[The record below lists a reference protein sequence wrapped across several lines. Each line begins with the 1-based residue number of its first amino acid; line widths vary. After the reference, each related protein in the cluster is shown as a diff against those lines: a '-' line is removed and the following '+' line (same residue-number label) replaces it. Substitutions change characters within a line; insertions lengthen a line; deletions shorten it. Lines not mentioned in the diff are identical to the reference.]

1 VFDLIVRRGTVVLTS
16 GSTTADVAIGDGRIA
31 EIGPELGGASHEI
44 DARGL
49 FVLPGLID
57 VHVHF
62 NEPGRTHWEGAATGS
77 RALAAGG
84 GTLFFDMPLNS
95 TPCCVSARE
104 VERKREALERAS
116 ITDFG
121 LWGGLVPGAV
131 GEMGEMAER
140 GVVGFKAFM
149 CDSGLPEFPRADDET
164 LRDGMAEAARLH
176 LPVAVH
182 AESQDKVRLKADP
195 TDHRGL
201 ASGGSNDHGWGPALA
216 GPSND
221 RGIREFLDSRPVA
234 AETDAIGRALELAR
248 ETGASLHI
256 VHVSTGR
263 GVSLA
268 ADARARGVDVSIE
281 TCPHY
286 LWFTDADIEHLGTI
300 AKCAPPLRAVEHH
313 DALWDTLLTGHIDI
327 VASDHSPTE
336 PAMKA
341 GDFISAWGGIS
352 GVESTLPVLLD
363 RGHHDRRLALE
374 RIVEL
379 IAATPARRFRIAR
392 KGTIAPGNDADLV
405 LIDPAASFTLQKD
418 HLQQRH
424 KASPYVGA
432 TFRGVVRATL
442 RRGETIFMDGQVAAR
457 GGGRFVRPEPL

>member
-1 VFDLIVRRGTVVLTS
+1 MS
-16 GSTTADVAIGDGRIA
+16 ADVAIEDGRIA
-31 EIGPELGGASHEI
+31 DIGPELAGASRQI

-77 RALAAGG
+77 RALAASG

-95 TPCCVSARE
+95 TPCCVNARE
-104 VERKREALERAS
+104 VDRKREALERAS

-121 LWGGLVPGAV
+121 LWGGLVPGAI
-131 GEMGEMAER
+131 GEMAEMAER

-164 LRDGMAEAARLH
+164 LRDGMAEAAELH

-182 AESQDKVRLKADP
+182 AESQLRLKADP
-195 TDHRGL
+195 TNLRD
-201 ASGGSNDHGWGPALA
+201 
-216 GPSND
+216 
-221 RGIREFLDSRPVA
+221 FLESRPVA
-234 AETDAIGRALELAR
+234 AETDAIARALELAR

-268 ADARARGVDVSIE
+268 AEARANGVDVSIE

-286 LWFTDADIEHLGTI
+286 LWFTEADVERLGTI
-300 AKCAPPLRAVEHH
+300 AKCAPPLRAASHQQ
-313 DALWDTLLTGHIDI
+313 ALWDALVAGHVDI

-336 PAMKA
+336 PSMKA
-341 GDFISAWGGIS
+341 GDFVSAWGGIA
-352 GVESTLPVLLD
+352 GVQSTLPVLLD
-363 RGHHDRRLALE
+363 RGYHDRRLPLE
-374 RIVEL
+374 RIADLVS
-379 IAATPARRFRIAR
+379 ATPARRFRIAR
-392 KGTIAPGNDADLV
+392 KGTIERGNDADLM
-405 LIDPAASFTLQKD
+405 LIDADASFTLEND
-418 HLQQRH
+418 HLHQRH
-424 KASPYVGA
+424 KMSPYIGA
-432 TFRGVVRATL
+432 TFRGVVCATL
-442 RRGETIFMDGQVAAR
+442 RRGEVIFVDRNPKSQIPRSKSQYTR
-457 GGGRFVRPEPL
+457 GKFVRPNAL

>member
-1 VFDLIVRRGTVVLTS
+1 MFDLIIRHGTVVLAS

-31 EIGPELGGASHEI
+31 EIGPELGGAPHEI

-104 VERKREALERAS
+104 VDRKREALERAS

-131 GEMGEMAER
+131 GEMAEMAQR

-164 LRDGMAEAARLH
+164 LRDGMVEAARLH

-182 AESQDKVRLKADP
+182 AESQDKVGLKADP
-195 TDHRGL
+195 V
-201 ASGGSNDHGWGPALA
+201 LA
-216 GPSND
+216 GPSTD
-221 RGIREFLDSRPVA
+221 RGIRDFLESRPVA
-234 AETDAIGRALELAR
+234 AETEAIGRALELAR
-248 ETGASLHI
+248 ETGAALHI

-286 LWFTDADIEHLGTI
+286 LWFTEADVEHLGTI

-313 DALWDTLLTGHIDI
+313 DALWNTLITGHVDI

-341 GDFISAWGGIS
+341 GDFIGAWGGIA
-352 GVESTLPVLLD
+352 GVQSTLPVLLE
-363 RGHHDRRLALE
+363 RGHHNRRLPIE
-374 RIVEL
+374 RIAEL

-405 LIDPAASFTLQKD
+405 LIDPAASFTLQKN

-442 RRGETIFMDGQVAAR
+442 RRGETIFMNGEIIA
-457 GGGRFVRPEPL
+457 GGGGQFVRPDAAL

>member
-1 VFDLIVRRGTVVLTS
+1 MPDFVIRGGTVVLS
-16 GSTTADVAIGDGRIA
+16 GGSARADVAIEDGRIA
-31 EIGPELGGASHEI
+31 EIGPELAGASHEF
-44 DARGL
+44 DAKGL
-49 FVLPGLID
+49 FVLPGVID

-62 NEPGRTHWEGAATGS
+62 NEPGRAHWEGAATGS

-95 TPCCVSARE
+95 TPCCVTARE
-104 VERKREALERAS
+104 MDRKRLALEAAS

-131 GEMGEMAER
+131 SEMADMAGR

-195 TDHRGL
+195 TNHLKADSTNHR
-201 ASGGSNDHGWGPALA
+201 WGPALA
-216 GPSND
+216 GPRD
-221 RGIREFLDSRPVA
+221 FLESRPVA
-234 AETDAIGRALELAR
+234 AETEAIGRALELAR

-263 GVSLA
+263 GVLLA
-268 ADARARGVDVSIE
+268 AEARARGVDVSIE

-286 LWFTDADIEHLGTI
+286 LWFTEADVERLGTI
-300 AKCAPPLRAVEHH
+300 AKCAPPLRSAEHH
-313 DALWDTLLTGHIDI
+313 EALWNALIAGHVDI
-327 VASDHSPTE
+327 VGSDHSPTE
-336 PAMKA
+336 PSMKA
-341 GDFISAWGGIS
+341 GDFVNAWGGIA
-352 GVESTLPVLLD
+352 GVQSTVPVLLD
-363 RGHHDRRLALE
+363 RGYHDRRLPLE
-374 RIVEL
+374 RIADLV
-379 IAATPARRFRIAR
+379 AANPARRFRIAR
-392 KGTIAPGNDADLV
+392 KGTIGRGNDADLV
-405 LIDPAASFTLQKD
+405 LIDAASSFTLGEE

-424 KASPYVGA
+424 KTSPYVGE

-442 RRGETIFMDGQVAAR
+442 RRGEMIFKDGHVTAQTC
-457 GGGRFVRPEPL
+457 GRFVRPEPVR

>member
-1 VFDLIVRRGTVVLTS
+1 VPDLVIRGGTVVLPG
-16 GSTTADVAIGDGRIA
+16 GSTRADVAIEDGRIA
-31 EIGPELGGASHEI
+31 EIGPQLAGASHEI
-44 DARGL
+44 DAGGL
-49 FVLPGLID
+49 FVLPGMID

-95 TPCCVSARE
+95 TPCCVNARE
-104 VERKREALERAS
+104 VDRKRVVLERAS

-131 GEMGEMAER
+131 GEMAEMAGR

-149 CDSGLPEFPRADDET
+149 CDSGLPEFPRADDQT
-164 LRDGMAEAARLH
+164 LRDGMAEAARLY

-182 AESQDKVRLKADP
+182 AESHEITQSLSGQMRGRGVRD
-195 TDHRGL
+195 
-201 ASGGSNDHGWGPALA
+201 
-216 GPSND
+216 
-221 RGIREFLDSRPVA
+221 FLESRPVA
-234 AETDAIGRALELAR
+234 AETEAIRRALELAR
-248 ETGASLHI
+248 ESGASLHI

-268 ADARARGVDVSIE
+268 AEARAGGVNVSIE

-286 LWFTDADIEHLGTI
+286 LWFTEADVEHLGTI
-300 AKCAPPLRAVEHH
+300 AKCAPPLRAAGHQQ
-313 DALWDTLLTGHIDI
+313 ALWDALVAGHVDI

-336 PAMKA
+336 PSMKA
-341 GDFISAWGGIS
+341 GDFVSAWGGIA
-352 GVESTLPVLLD
+352 GVQSTLPVLLD
-363 RGHHDRRLALE
+363 RGYHDRRLPLE
-374 RIVEL
+374 RIADLVV
-379 IAATPARRFRIAR
+379 AGPARRFRIAR
-392 KGTIAPGNDADLV
+392 KGTIERGKDADLV
-405 LIDPAASFTLQKD
+405 LLDAAASFTLEKD

-424 KASPYVGA
+424 KTSPYIGG

-442 RRGETIFMDGQVAAR
+442 RRGETIFADGHVTAHTC
-457 GGGRFVRPEPL
+457 GRFVRPEPVR

>member
-1 VFDLIVRRGTVVLTS
+1 VPDLIIRGATVIVPDGAVS
-16 GSTTADVAIGDGRIA
+16 ADVAIEDGQIA
-31 EIGPELGGASHEI
+31 EIGPELAGASHEI
-44 DARGL
+44 DAGRL
-49 FVLPGLID
+49 FVLPGTID

-95 TPCCVSARE
+95 TPCCVTARD
-104 VERKREALERAS
+104 VDRKREALERAS
-116 ITDFG
+116 VTDFG
-121 LWGGLVPGAV
+121 VWGGLVPGAV
-131 GEMGEMAER
+131 GEMAEMAGR

-149 CDSGLPEFPRADDET
+149 CDSGLPEFPRADDQT

-182 AESQDKVRLKADP
+182 AESQDKV
-195 TDHRGL
+195 TDQR
-201 ASGGSNDHGWGPALA
+201 WGPALA
-216 GPSND
+216 GPTVRD
-221 RGIREFLDSRPVA
+221 FLESRPVA
-234 AETDAIGRALELAR
+234 AETEAIGRALEIAR

-268 ADARARGVDVSIE
+268 AEARARGVDVSIE

-286 LWFTDADIEHLGTI
+286 LWFTDADLERLGTI
-300 AKCAPPLRAVEHH
+300 AKCAPPLRSAEHQE
-313 DALWDTLLTGHIDI
+313 ALWNTVTSGDIDV

-336 PAMKA
+336 PSMKA
-341 GDFISAWGGIS
+341 RDFVNAWGGIA
-352 GVESTLPVLLD
+352 GVQSTLPVLLD
-363 RGHHDRRLALE
+363 RGYHDRRLSLE
-374 RIVEL
+374 RIADLV
-379 IAATPARRFRIAR
+379 AANPARRFRIAR
-392 KGTIAPGNDADLV
+392 KGTIERGNDADLV
-405 LIDPAASFTLQKD
+405 LIDAGSSFTLAEE

-424 KASPYVGA
+424 KTSPYVGG

-442 RRGETIFMDGQVAAR
+442 RRGETIFMDGHITAR
-457 GGGRFVRPEPL
+457 TCGRFVRPDAL

>member
-1 VFDLIVRRGTVVLTS
+1 MFDLIIRRGTVVLTS
-16 GSTTADVAIGDGRIA
+16 GSTTADVAIEDGRIA
-31 EIGPELGGASHEI
+31 KIGPELGGASPEI

-77 RALAAGG
+77 GALAAGG

-95 TPCCVSARE
+95 TPCSVSARE
-104 VERKREALERAS
+104 VDRKREALERAS

-131 GEMGEMAER
+131 GEMAAMAER

-182 AESQDKVRLKADP
+182 AESQEVTQSL
-195 TDHRGL
+195 
-201 ASGGSNDHGWGPALA
+201 SGRMQG
-216 GPSND
+216 
-221 RGIREFLDSRPVA
+221 RGIRDFLESRPIA
-234 AETDAIGRALELAR
+234 AETEAIGRALELAR
-248 ETGASLHI
+248 ETGAAVHI

-286 LWFTDADIEHLGTI
+286 LWFTEADVEHLGAI
-300 AKCAPPLRAVEHH
+300 AKCAPPLRAVEHQ
-313 DALWDTLLTGHIDI
+313 DALWNTLMTGHVDI
-327 VASDHSPTE
+327 VGSDHSPTE
-336 PAMKA
+336 PSMKA
-341 GDFISAWGGIS
+341 GDFISAWGGIA
-352 GVESTLPVLLD
+352 GVQSTLPVLLD
-363 RGHHDRRLALE
+363 HGYHDRRLPLE
-374 RIVEL
+374 RIAEL
-379 IAATPARRFRIAR
+379 IAATPAQRFRIAR

-432 TFRGVVRATL
+432 TFRGMVRATL
-442 RRGETIFMDGQVAAR
+442 RRGETIFMDGCVTALTC
-457 GGGRFVRPEPL
+457 GKFVRPEPVI

>member
-1 VFDLIVRRGTVVLTS
+1 VFDLIIRRGTVVLAS
-16 GSTTADVAIGDGRIA
+16 GSTTADIAIGDGRIA

-95 TPCCVSARE
+95 TPCCVSARD
-104 VERKREALERAS
+104 VDRKREALERAS

-131 GEMGEMAER
+131 GEMADMAER

-195 TDHRGL
+195 
-201 ASGGSNDHGWGPALA
+201 ALA
-216 GPSND
+216 GPSKD
-221 RGIREFLDSRPVA
+221 RGVRDFLESRPVA
-234 AETDAIGRALELAR
+234 AETEAIGRALELAR

-286 LWFTDADIEHLGTI
+286 LWFTEADVEHLGTI

-313 DALWDTLLTGHIDI
+313 DALWNTLMTGHVDI

-336 PAMKA
+336 PSMKA
-341 GDFISAWGGIS
+341 GDFISAWGGIA
-352 GVESTLPVLLD
+352 GVQSTLPVLLD
-363 RGHHDRRLALE
+363 RGHHDRRLPLE
-374 RIVEL
+374 RIAEL
-379 IAATPARRFRIAR
+379 IAATPARRFRIER
-392 KGTIAPGNDADLV
+392 KGTIALGNDADLV
-405 LIDPAASFTLQKD
+405 LIDPAASFTLQRD

-424 KASPYVGA
+424 KASPYVGE
-432 TFRGVVRATL
+432 TFRGMVRATM
-442 RRGETIFMDGQVAAR
+442 RRGETIFMDGQINAG
-457 GGGRFVRPEPL
+457 GGGRFVRPDAL